1 MSKIGDVKMAKEL
14 EEEEYNLITEDF
26 KIDEIVFFL
35 KRFSNNNYPYSK
47 ITGIMLSDTEVWAT
61 TESKPYMCNTYYELI
76 AKRSDN

>member
-1 MSKIGDVKMAKEL
+1 MSKIGDVKIAKEL
-14 EEEEYNLITEDF
+14 NEEYSLITEDL
-26 KIDEIVFFL
+26 KIDDIIAFL
-35 KRFSNNNYPYSK
+35 QKFYECDYPYSK